1 MELNNL
7 LLEYLDYCKYRKKL
21 DKKTIK
27 AYSIDLIQYSKY
39 IDNLKMD
46 WFVKSSLHLYITEI
60 HKQYKA
66 KTGKRKIASLKAFFR
81 YLEYEELIDSNPFHK
96 IDTKFR
102 EPKTLPKT
110 IPFHTIQSFFKIIY
124 KQKKVMRTEYQKR
137 CLCRDIAVI
146 ELLFATGIRIS
157 ELCCLSLEDIDLEQG
172 SILIYGK
179 GDKERMVQIGNEEV
193 YTALLTYKQMFISEI
208 ETCGYFF
215 VNRRKQR
222 LSEQSV
228 RFMINKYVD
237 LASIDLHITP
247 HMFRHSF
254 ATLLLEEDVDIRYIQ
269 KMLGH
274 SSITTTQ
281 IYTHV
286 SMAKQKDILICKHPR
301 NQLVMNEG

>member
-1 MELNNL
+1 MDLNNL
-7 LLEYLDYCKYRKKL
+7 LEEYLDYCKYRKKL
-21 DKKTIK
+21 DIKTIK

-39 IDNLKMD
+39 INNIEMD
-46 WFVKSSLHLYITEI
+46 WLVKPSLHLYITQI

-110 IPFHTIQSFFKIIY
+110 IPFHIIQSFFKIIY
-124 KQKKVMRTEYQKR
+124 KQKKIMKTEYQKR

-193 YTALLTYKQMFISEI
+193 YTALITYK
-208 ETCGYFF
+208 
-215 VNRRKQR
+215 
-222 LSEQSV
+222 
-228 RFMINKYVD
+228 
-237 LASIDLHITP
+237 
-247 HMFRHSF
+247 
-254 ATLLLEEDVDIRYIQ
+254 
-269 KMLGH
+269 
-274 SSITTTQ
+274 
-281 IYTHV
+281 
-286 SMAKQKDILICKHPR
+286 
-301 NQLVMNEG
+301 